1 MPDVL
6 ASIFERPS
14 RLMGWAVVALVHFIA
29 WQVLVNGLNWVNVAP
44 ALQAVQVSLVNEE
57 RPPPTPPPALPT
69 VEPVVS
75 TEVFVPT
82 PEVQVTQESTMLVS
96 ATPVPP
102 PVMVASVPPTKAATE
117 TYSPS
122 PIMVNESEIAWL
134 VKPDIRYPQASKR
147 AKERG
152 MVLLSVIV
160 NNRGLV
166 EYVNIYKSSGFA
178 RLDEC
183 ATRAIRSMKVKPY
196 MRNGMAMAMEVIIP
210 IEFNG

>member
-1 MPDVL
+1 
-6 ASIFERPS
+6 
-14 RLMGWAVVALVHFIA
+14 
-29 WQVLVNGLNWVNVAP
+29 
-44 ALQAVQVSLVNEE
+44 
-57 RPPPTPPPALPT
+57 
-69 VEPVVS
+69 
-75 TEVFVPT
+75 
-82 PEVQVTQESTMLVS
+82 MLVA

-102 PVMVASVPPTKAATE
+102 PVVVTSVPPTTAATQ